1 MVTIKGKGYNPLF
14 KKQLLFRYFSSI
26 KIGLGQLSNVMENI
40 TSDDLIGIF
49 VFACN
54 DAKIE
59 DITVND
65 VYDEIDERDEVFG
78 ELADWLGGELN
89 DDGKKKGRGLKT

>member
-14 KKQLLFRYFSSI
+14 KKQLLFRYFSSK

-54 DAKIE
+54 DAK
-59 DITVND
+59 
-65 VYDEIDERDEVFG
+65 
-78 ELADWLGGELN
+78 
-89 DDGKKKGRGLKT
+89 